1 MKRRAEHFI
10 EQWYRKQRRKPL
22 VIRGARQVGKS
33 TLVRRVAKT
42 LDVPLWEVNLERY
55 ASLNSIFATNNV
67 SRIIIEAG
75 IVTGLQGIGNI
86 PGILFFDEIQATPQ
100 ALTALR
106 YFYEDR
112 PDIAV
117 IAAGSLL
124 EFALKDFKSSM
135 PVGRIEYFHLGP
147 ALFSECLADDQ
158 SAQPLNDFFK
168 AWNFSE
174 PFSEAAHKSL
184 LDRLRDFVL
193 VGGMPEA
200 AEAFLRR
207 HDLQEVHA
215 IHRSIL
221 ETYHDDFGKYSTG
234 AELEKLRRVFEFLP
248 STIGEKFKF
257 VRVNPHWRSID
268 IRHAVDQIALA
279 GIISIVH
286 HTDASGIPLGAHAS
300 DAVWKPLFLD
310 VGLVGTALG
319 LPLLTQEAFRSTRFV
334 NEGPLAEQFA
344 GQHLLYKSSVGERPK
359 LHYWLR
365 EGKTTNAEVDFVVE
379 LGEKIL
385 PIEIK
390 SGASGTMRSLHQFAA
405 IKNTSVALRFDLNPP
420 SVQSISLEIQT
431 AKGRQPV
438 SYTLVSLPL
447 YLVER
452 GVEIVSEVK
461 ERPIKNLS

>member
-1 MKRRAEHFI
+1 MKRHAEQFI
-10 EQWYRKQRRKPL
+10 EQWYRKQKRKPL
-22 VIRGARQVGKS
+22 VVRGARQVGKS

-42 LDVPLWEVNLERY
+42 LDIPLWEINLERH
-55 ASLNSIFATNNV
+55 ASLDSIFATNDV
-67 SRIIIEAG
+67 SKIILEIG
-75 IVTGLQGIGNI
+75 IVTGLQGIGSK
-86 PGILFFDEIQATPQ
+86 PGILFFDEIQAAPR

-106 YFYEDR
+106 YFFEDR

-124 EFALKDFKSSM
+124 EFALKNFKSGM

-147 ALFSECLADDQ
+147 TLFSECLADDQ

-168 AWNFSE
+168 TWDFSR

-184 LDRLRDFVL
+184 LDRLRDFVI

-207 HDLQEVHA
+207 HDPLEVHA

-221 ETYHDDFGKYSTG
+221 ETYHDDFGKYSSG
-234 AELEKLRRVFEFLP
+234 PDLEKLRRVYEFLP
-248 STIGEKFKF
+248 SAVGEKFKF

-279 GIISIVH
+279 GIISIVR
-286 HTDASGIPLGAHAS
+286 HTDASGIPVGAQAS
-300 DAVWKPLFLD
+300 DTIWKPLFLD

-319 LPLLTQEAFRSTRFV
+319 LPLLTQETFRSTRFV
-334 NEGPLAEQFA
+334 NEGPIAEQFA
-344 GQHLLYKSSVGERPK
+344 GQHLLYKGQAGERPK
-359 LHYWLR
+359 LYYWLR
-365 EGKTTNAEVDFVVE
+365 EGRTTNAEVDFVVE

-385 PIEIK
+385 PVEIK
-390 SGASGTMRSLHQFAA
+390 SGASGAMRSLHQFAS
-405 IKNTSVALRFDLNPP
+405 IKNSPIALRFDLNPP
-420 SVQSISLEIQT
+420 SIQNISLEIQT
-431 AKGRQPV
+431 AKGKQPV

-452 GVEIVSEVK
+452 GVEIVGK
-461 ERPIKNLS
+461 IGKID